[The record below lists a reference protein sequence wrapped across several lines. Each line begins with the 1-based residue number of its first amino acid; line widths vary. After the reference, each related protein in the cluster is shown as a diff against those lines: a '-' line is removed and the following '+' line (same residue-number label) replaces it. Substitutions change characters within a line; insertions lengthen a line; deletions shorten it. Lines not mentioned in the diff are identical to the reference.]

1 MLLVVFLMRWR
12 LSGHV
17 LCESCIRGYVG
28 RDGGYSAPA
37 GHANIMMYIGID
49 NMISGARSP
58 APLARA
64 SLLLHSAVLGHE
76 IIVWLLR
83 CQPCAVDS
91 THN

>member
-1 MLLVVFLMRWR
+1 M
-12 LSGHV
+12 
-17 LCESCIRGYVG
+17 E
-28 RDGGYSAPA
+28 GYSAPA

-64 SLLLHSAVLGHE
+64 SLLLHYAVLGHE

-83 CQPCAVDS
+83 CQPFAVDS
-91 THN
+91 THNLLTVSEGLPR